1 MIIELLD
8 STVKKRPDVY
18 RRFLPYDSPRNP
30 RVGPITG
37 VRYTCDM
44 QSHNKL
50 RTFSIEFD
58 DPNASLLCEL
68 RESHREVIKLKFK
81 IGDPTF
87 RLENVAK
94 LVDDWLHWRIKYKEL
109 GKDTR

>member
-8 STVKKRPDVY
+8 STVKKKTDMHTSFMPW
-18 RRFLPYDSPRNP
+18 PPRGQP

-44 QSHNKL
+44 KSHNKL
-50 RTFSIEFD
+50 RSFLIDFD
-58 DPNASLLCEL
+58 DASASLKCEL
-68 RESHREVIKLKFK
+68 RESHREVIELQFK
-81 IGDPTF
+81 IGDPAF
-87 RLENVAK
+87 RLEDLAT
-94 LVDDWLHWRIKYKEL
+94 LVDRWLHWKIKYKEL